1 MEEFRIYSIT
11 DRYIEYLQNQ
21 YPNVYSNKA
30 DHRTHT
36 RKYIGTVMEIND
48 VYKDLEKL
56 CKNGVIRQTLIR

>member
-48 VYKDLEKL
+48 VYKELEKL